1 MVNSMED
8 RYDIS
13 VDIGDGKDWWY
24 VHGLATHDKVYEL
37 NKQMCDIGK
46 QLSNDFFDLKARMVD
61 KLAKDVVEGV
71 KTPDWAK
78 NMLAGIPE
86 QLSRAEYEILD
97 EILKEK
103 NRFMEE
109 KKTKKMTKA
118 EAFEYFKGKRV
129 ACDECDTKDIQRKLF
144 EVGVKWRGGSTNA
157 TDDRGN
163 FLFVDLKGCLT
174 HCNSR
179 EWFDRHE
186 YEEISA
192 DDILSI
198 EIVEDGFNYDKVVEL
213 AKPLMEYL
221 NEVEFPDSIRISQ
234 LGIVHEPMSTL
245 IFDNGIGE

>member
-1 MVNSMED
+1 MLRSVLWIKSKTKKSSVMGD

-13 VDIGDGKDWWY
+13 VDIGEGKDWWY

-37 NKQMCDIGK
+37 NRQMCDIDK
-46 QLSNDFFDLKARMVD
+46 HLSEAGYFGMICEGQVEARKKLKD
-61 KLAKDVVEGV
+61 
-71 KTPDWAK
+71 
-78 NMLAGIPE
+78 
-86 QLSRAEYEILD
+86 
-97 EILKEK
+97 
-103 NRFMEE
+103 MEE

-179 EWFDRHE
+179 EWFYRHE

-198 EIVEDGFNYDKVVEL
+198 EIVEEKYELEFNFDKVVEL
-213 AKPLMEYL
+213 AKPLMHYL
-221 NEVEFPDSIRISQ
+221 NEVGCPDGIRVSQ

-245 IFDNGIGE
+245 IFNNGIGRIE